1 VCGET
6 FSHKKILSSLHG
18 KWNRTQKCWV
28 FPLDSKEKLLS
39 YFNLTENDLHQQQK
53 DTEPDTE
60 PDVQPN
66 LVSMNM
72 FFDGASKGNPG
83 PAGYGVQIISSLLEA
98 PVLLSENIGQA
109 TNNKAEY
116 SGVINGL
123 KWVQSFV
130 KDQDKFNPDQRL
142 NLQIKGDSQLAI
154 RQLNGTYVVK
164 SPNIKVLYDIGISI
178 ISQLRK
184 EGHNVTLKHIYREEN
199 SVADKLAS
207 DAAFKRS

>member
-1 VCGET
+1 M
-6 FSHKKILSSLHG
+6 LSSLHG
-18 KWNRTQKCWV
+18 KWNRGHKCWV

-39 YFNLTENDLHQQQK
+39 YFKLTENDLHQQK
-53 DTEPDTE
+53 KDTETDTETDTEPDIHS
-60 PDVQPN
+60 N
-66 LVSMNM
+66 FVSMNL

-83 PAGYGVQIISSLLEA
+83 PAGYGVQIISSLLEK
-98 PVLLSENIGQA
+98 PVLLSENIGHA

-130 KDQDKFNPDQRL
+130 QKQLNPDQRL

-154 RQLNGTYVVK
+154 RQLNGTYAVK

-184 EGHNVTLKHIYREEN
+184 DGHMVTLKHIYREEN

-207 DAAFKRS
+207 DAAFKK